1 MDYFDKS
8 HRVKILIKKIQK
20 ILPKDSVK
28 ERNI

>member
-8 HRVKILIKKIQK
+8 YRLKILIKKIQK